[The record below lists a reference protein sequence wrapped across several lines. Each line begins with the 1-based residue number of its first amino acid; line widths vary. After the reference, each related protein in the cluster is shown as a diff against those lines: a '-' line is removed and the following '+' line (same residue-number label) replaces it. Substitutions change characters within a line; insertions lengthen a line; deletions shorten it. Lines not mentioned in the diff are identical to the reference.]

1 MKETGTGVGAF
12 TGIAPGR
19 GNGLLGVLDSDD
31 FSGRHRLCQ
40 VQGDRSRAETH
51 IEQTHARA
59 QVRKQMGRAHLRR
72 ALCVRGED
80 RLLVAVGVAIVRV
93 FSVARLSAV
102 RMLTGSAVRMLT
114 GSALLGSRR
123 GSMLEG
129 HAAMV
134 ASPASPVRRGISPW
148 PVTR

>member
-102 RMLTGSAVRMLT
+102 RMLTGSA
-114 GSALLGSRR
+114 LLGSRR